1 MFLFLKRSISEKEYL
16 SRMKQIQRENKYK
29 ERIANLKKEQKKYKK
44 PIRFPSTSKLILLA
58 VVLIN
63 IQIIWF
69 VEKAMM
75 QWGDFSAAY
84 ALIGIPATLI
94 PIIWGYYSKSKA
106 ENTSGGIVYD
116 MAMAQAQMEP
126 DNETIEQQSSEGEVE
141 NNNAKG

>member
-1 MFLFLKRSISEKEYL
+1 MSDKEYNTRL
-16 SRMKQIQRENKYK
+16 KQIKAMNLTKQRKQ
-29 ERIANLKKEQKKYKK
+29 NLKAEKRKYKK
-44 PIRFPSTSKLILLA
+44 PVKLPTTSKLILLA

-69 VEKAMM
+69 VEKAMI

-94 PIIWGYYSKSKA
+94 PTVWGYYSKSKA

-116 MAMAQAQMEP
+116 MAMVQAQSQAQAQAQAQTESP
-126 DNETIEQQSSEGEVE
+126 EFVDVE
-141 NNNAKG
+141 NQDNSAKG